1 MLLLKS
7 RIFWAQLIVVLMV
20 SGIHFIASARNLYD
34 LIWWI
39 DIPQHFL
46 GGLWVGLACLWLFA
60 VARRPIPG
68 LLTLFLMVFAI
79 GIAWEIYE
87 YVFGIS
93 YGPMYVYDTAKDLLM
108 DCVGALCAYAIATQF
123 LLKDKNI

>member
-7 RIFWAQLIVVLMV
+7 RIFWGQAAAILMV
-20 SGIHFIASARNLYD
+20 SGIHFVASARNLYD

-46 GGLWVGLACLWLFA
+46 GGIWVGLACLWLIA
-60 VARRPIPG
+60 VARRPIPA
-68 LLTLFLMVFAI
+68 LLTIFLMVFAV

-87 YVFGIS
+87 YAFGIS
-93 YGPMYVYDTAKDLLM
+93 GGPMYVYDTAKDLLM
-108 DCVGALCAYAIATQF
+108 DCLGALTAYAIGTRF
-123 LLKDKNI
+123 LLKKEI